1 LVISFEPHETDI
13 MRRRP
18 RPADHSIVDGF
29 VLWRVIF
36 VGLALWALT
45 TTFFFWSKSRDASD
59 ELARTVAVN
68 ALVIGQIAYLLNSRY
83 KFDSSLSLG
92 AHRDNPYL
100 PLGIGAVA
108 VLQLVYTYAPPFESL
123 FHTQPVPL
131 RIWPWLLFGGVVF
144 FLIVEAEKVI
154 LRKRAS
160 SRAARGF
167 LVASMPSP

>member
-1 LVISFEPHETDI
+1 

-29 VLWRVIF
+29 VLWRVFF

-45 TTFFFWSKSRDASD
+45 MTFFFWSKSRDASD

-68 ALVIGQIAYLLNSRY
+68 ALVIGQVAYLLNSRY
-83 KFDSSLSLG
+83 KLDSSLSLG

-108 VLQLVYTYAPPFESL
+108 VLQLVYTYAPPFEAL
-123 FHTQPVPL
+123 FDTQPMAL
-131 RIWPWLLFGGVVF
+131 RTWPWLVVGGFVF

-154 LRKRAS
+154 LRIRGS
-160 SRAARGF
+160 SRAAKG
-167 LVASMPSP
+167 LQAGSVPSP